1 MQKKSRL
8 RPPRTKKLRLAA
20 KKSELAPRSAQ
31 RFEQQIFSTPPAL
44 VFRLAGRCRSLKP
57 FLMLG
62 ESARRRTS
70 SVRSRTS
77 SAGRRISLIS
87 LFSFLLYLIPSFLN
101 YFILGRC
108 HLVLITGHE
117 LVVTLLGLVQSF
129 FCTYEVTVPWLAGFN
144 L

>member
-1 MQKKSRL
+1 MKSWGFAPNPTYFFVLTQKSMQKKSRL

-77 SAGRRISLIS
+77 SVVSKAIFYPLT
-87 LFSFLLYLIPSFLN
+87 
-101 YFILGRC
+101 FILVFGPSWGKVFSAVLVKAGIVERC
-108 HLVLITGHE
+108 RH
-117 LVVTLLGLVQSF
+117 
-129 FCTYEVTVPWLAGFN
+129 
-144 L
+144 